1 MPKTDIEDRWKI
13 FRALLPYYGKIVTP
27 AFLRK
32 TSAFLSD
39 IERIHPLIEGIYKPR
54 WSEHALSIASMKVNP
69 YADKLTYLADGRWTI
84 QYSAKTGGPRI
95 AANVSLFNCMKDKE
109 PVIVLAQ
116 LSGKASKRGARYR
129 LMGLGLI
136 GGYDAEN
143 EIFAIQHVDFATLER
158 ISNGATDEVF
168 IASALQAFTLEEF
181 NPFVAEDKAIYQIAS
196 SKREKAFTGVVLE
209 QYDFK
214 CAVTGVKYHSD
225 NLIEAHAAHIVSKS
239 QKGSD
244 DPRNGITL
252 SRMAHWAFDVG
263 MFTISDQLEVEVHP
277 KAKQASTN
285 RFPIL
290 DMNGTRINLPED
302 ENYYPHQEALQWHR
316 KEVFGRFTV

>member
-1 MPKTDIEDRWKI
+1 MPKRENERRWEI
-13 FRALLPYYGKIVTP
+13 FRALLPYYGRIVTP

-32 TSAFLSD
+32 TSTFVSG

-54 WSEHALSIASMKVNP
+54 WSGHALSIASMKVNP
-69 YADKLTYLADGRWTI
+69 YADKLTYLPDGRWTI
-84 QYSAKTGGPRI
+84 QYSAKMGGPRI
-95 AANVSLFNCMKDKE
+95 AANLSLLKCMKDKE

-116 LSGKASKRGARYR
+116 LSGKTGKRGARYR

-136 GGYDAEN
+136 SGYDAAN
-143 EIFAIQHVDFATLER
+143 EIFAIQHVDLATLELVT
-158 ISNGATDEVF
+158 NGAADEVV
-168 IASALQAFTLEEF
+168 IASALQTVTLEEF
-181 NPFVAEDKAIYQIAS
+181 NLFVAEDKAIYQVAS
-196 SKREKAFTGVVLE
+196 SKREKAFTDVVLE

-225 NLIEAHAAHIVSKS
+225 NLVEAHAAHIVSKG

-252 SRMAHWAFDVG
+252 SRTAHWAFDVG
-263 MFTISDQLEVEVHP
+263 MFTISDQYEVVVHP

-285 RFPIL
+285 
-290 DMNGTRINLPED
+290 
-302 ENYYPHQEALQWHR
+302 
-316 KEVFGRFTV
+316 

>member
-1 MPKTDIEDRWKI
+1 MPKTENERRWEI
-13 FRALLPYYGKIVTP
+13 FRALLPYYGRIVTP

-32 TSAFLSD
+32 TSAFVSG

-95 AANVSLFNCMKDKE
+95 AANLSLFKCMNNKE

-116 LSGKASKRGARYR
+116 LSDKTSKQGVRYR

-136 GGYDAEN
+136 DGYDVAN
-143 EIFAIQHVDFATLER
+143 EIFAIQHVDFATLELV
-158 ISNGATDEVF
+158 SNGAADEVF
-168 IASALQAFTLEEF
+168 IASALQTFTLEEF
-181 NPFVAEDKAIYQIAS
+181 NLFVAEDKAIYQIAS

-225 NLIEAHAAHIVSKS
+225 NLVEAHAAHIVSKS

-252 SRMAHWAFDVG
+252 SRTAHWAFDVG
-263 MFTISDQLEVEVHP
+263 MFTISDQFEVLVHP
-277 KAKQASTN
+277 KAKQGRTN
-285 RFPIL
+285 KFPIL
-290 DMNGTRINLPED
+290 DMNGAQINLPED
-302 ENYYPHQEALQWHR
+302 ENYYPHQEALQWHQ
-316 KEVFGRFTV
+316 KEVFDRFSI

>member
-1 MPKTDIEDRWKI
+1 MPKTEKERRWEI
-13 FRALLPYYGKIVTP
+13 FRALLPYYGRIVTP

-32 TSAFLSD
+32 TSDFVSD

-54 WSEHALSIASMKVNP
+54 WSEYALSIASMKDNP

-95 AANVSLFNCMKDKE
+95 AANLSLFNCMKDKE
-109 PVIVLAQ
+109 PVVVLAQ
-116 LSGKASKRGARYR
+116 LSDKTGKRGARYR

-136 GGYDAEN
+136 SGYDAAN
-143 EIFAIQHVDFATLER
+143 EIFAIQHVDLATLELVT
-158 ISNGATDEVF
+158 NGAADEVV
-168 IASALQAFTLEEF
+168 IASALQTFTLEEF
-181 NPFVAEDKAIYQIAS
+181 NLFVAEDKAIYQIAS
-196 SKREKAFTGVVLE
+196 SKREKAFSDVVLE

-225 NLIEAHAAHIVSKS
+225 NLVEAHAAHIVSKS

-252 SRMAHWAFDVG
+252 SRTAHWAFDVG
-263 MFTISDQLEVEVHP
+263 MFTISDQYEVVVHP
-277 KAKQASTN
+277 KAKQTSTN
-285 RFPIL
+285 KFPIL
-290 DMNGTRINLPED
+290 DMNGAQINLPED
-302 ENYYPHQEALQWHR
+302 ENYYPHQEALQWHQ
-316 KEVFGRFTV
+316 KEVFDRFSI